1 MESQFN
7 EDAVFPS
14 EIFAALNLGEF
25 IAIDIETT
33 GLNYTQHEIIEIAA
47 VRFVNGKIAETFSQ
61 LIKPK
66 TSIPEF
72 ITQLTGI
79 SDYDVANAPLFRE
92 VLPDLRQFIGTAPL
106 VAHHVPFDL
115 YFLEYHARHVNKN
128 FHGWHPKQTQF
139 HYFPN
144 PKYDTAVLARIYLH
158 FLHSFSLSAL
168 ADYFQLDNSIAHRA
182 LPDATNAGL
191 IFLELVKMA
200 AVSKFTDVQKILKVL
215 GLSETPITEFFQN
228 LAKFISEGHHHV
240 PSIINRAVFDLK
252 ANHYNIIGKQT
263 PLQSSPDL
271 FTNDESNID
280 EETWKKPESLL
291 DDSEI
296 ADFFAPGG
304 ELSRKFGVYESRQQQ
319 VAMAMA
325 IARAFNNAEFLTVEA
340 GTGTGKSLAYLVPA
354 ILWAMQN
361 DRENGRVV
369 ISTNTK
375 NLQEQLF
382 FKDLPVLSGILDN
395 SFKAVLLKGR
405 ANYLCLDK
413 WNSVMRDP
421 DSRLND
427 DERLRV
433 LPLLLWKD
441 ETETGDIAE
450 NQAFR
455 VEKNFTLWSKFIA
468 ESQYCP
474 GQKCKYY
481 NDCFL
486 MKARENAKDAH
497 LVLVNHSLL
506 FADLAAEN
514 SVISPY
520 RNLIFDEAHNLE
532 KTATHYLGITVNM
545 WSFKDLV
552 SKLYIKE
559 KKESGALVQLY
570 KSVKNSKLSS
580 EKIETTQKIVDET
593 IESTLTFWQ
602 FAEDFFKQLNQ
613 HLRLI
618 TPENQSKYTSKI
630 RYHSEDAL
638 FEPILPVYDQL
649 HRYSDN
655 LKQRLSEL
663 ILYLREFNDET
674 FDQQDQILREL
685 KTQYSNLDS
694 LQENID
700 ILIAANDN
708 NLVYWYE
715 IPQQDE
721 RSDIRLYAV
730 PLNISQLLNEHLF
743 SKLRTAIFTS
753 ATLAVNRRFDYFLQ
767 RTGIDQV
774 QPERISTLLLDS
786 AFAYEEQALLG
797 VTSFTA
803 AHIKNQYYADLKT
816 TLIEL
821 AKRYRKGT
829 LVLFTNYSA
838 LNEVYFDLTDQFK
851 QLQIPLLAQG
861 QNGSRLALL
870 ARFKREKPAFLLGA
884 DSFWEGVDLPGDALQ
899 LVVITKLPFDVPTD
913 PVFQAK
919 CEQIQARGGNPFYE
933 LSIPEAVIRLR
944 QGFGRLIRN
953 HTDRGAVLILDNRI
967 STKSYGQVFINSLP
981 VKAKIFANNK
991 EMWETLDA
999 WFL

>member
-1 MESQFN
+1 MEAQFN
-7 EDAVFPS
+7 DEAVLPP
-14 EIFAALNLGEF
+14 EIYAALNLGEF
-25 IAIDIETT
+25 VAIDIETT
-33 GLNYTQHEIIEIAA
+33 GLTYTQHEIIEIAA
-47 VRFVNGKIAETFSQ
+47 ARFVDGKIAETYSQ
-61 LIKPK
+61 LIKPVMP
-66 TSIPEF
+66 IPDY
-72 ITQLTGI
+72 ITRLTGI
-79 SDYDVANAPLFRE
+79 TNSDVATAPAFRD
-92 VLPDLRQFIGTAPL
+92 VLPEFRQFIGTAPL
-106 VAHHVPFDL
+106 IAHHVPFDL
-115 YFLEYHARHVNKN
+115 YFLEYHARNVNKD
-128 FHGWHPKQTQF
+128 FHGWSPKKTQF

-168 ADYFQLDNSIAHRA
+168 ADYFQLDNSKAHRA
-182 LPDATNAGL
+182 LPDAINAGL
-191 IFLELVKMA
+191 IFRELVRMA
-200 AVSKFTDVQKILKVL
+200 AGSKFADVQKILKVI
-215 GLSETPITEFFQN
+215 GETEDPIADFFQN
-228 LAKFISEGHHHV
+228 LAKFLSEGHQV
-240 PSIINRAVFDLK
+240 PGVIDRAVFDLK

-263 PLQSSPDL
+263 PLQSGPDL
-271 FTNDESNID
+271 FNEDEPD
-280 EETWKKPESLL
+280 EAPEVWQQTVTLL
-291 DDSEI
+291 DESEI
-296 ADFFAPGG
+296 ADFFAEGG

-325 IARAFNNAEFLTVEA
+325 IAHAFNNAEFLTVEA

-382 FKDLPVLSGILDN
+382 FKDLPVLSGILGN

-405 ANYLCLDK
+405 GNYLCLDK
-413 WNSVMRDP
+413 WHSVMRDP
-421 DSRLND
+421 ESRLNE
-427 DERLRV
+427 DERMRV

-455 VEKNFTLWSKFIA
+455 VERNFTLWSKFIA

-481 NDCFL
+481 KDCYL

-506 FADLAAEN
+506 FADLAADN
-514 SVISPY
+514 SVISSY

-532 KTATHYLGITVNM
+532 KTATDYLGIAVNI

-559 KKESGALVQLY
+559 KKESGALVQLL
-570 KSVKNSKLSS
+570 KSIQKSKLAK
-580 EKIETTQKIVDET
+580 EKIETTQKVVDET
-593 IESTLTFWQ
+593 IEATLVFWQ

-613 HLRLI
+613 HLQLV
-618 TPENQSKYTSKI
+618 TPENQTKYASKI
-630 RYHSEDAL
+630 RYRAEDAL
-638 FEPILPVYDQL
+638 FEPILPGYDQL
-649 HRYSDN
+649 HRYSEN
-655 LKQRLSEL
+655 LKNQLTKL
-663 ILYLREFNDET
+663 IEYLREFNEDT
-674 FDQQDQILREL
+674 FDQQDQIFREL
-685 KTQYSNLDS
+685 KTQLSNLS
-694 LQENID
+694 VLQESLD
-700 ILIAANDN
+700 ILIAAEDENR
-708 NLVYWYE
+708 VYWYE
-715 IPQQDE
+715 IPQQNE
-721 RSDIRLYAV
+721 RTDIRLYAA
-730 PLNISQLLNEHLF
+730 PLNINELLNEHLF
-743 SKLRTAIFTS
+743 NNLRTAVFAS

-767 RTGIDQV
+767 RTGINMI
-774 QPERISTLLLDS
+774 PSERIRTLLLDS
-786 AFAYEEQALLG
+786 PFSYEEQALLG

-803 AHIKNQYYADLKT
+803 AHTKNQYYADLKT

-838 LNEVYFDLTDQFK
+838 LNEVYFDLKNQFK

-861 QNGSRLALL
+861 QDGSRHALL

-884 DSFWEGVDLPGDALQ
+884 DSFWEGVDVPGDALQ
-899 LVVITKLPFDVPTD
+899 MVVITKLPFDVPSD

-919 CEQIQARGGNPFYE
+919 SEQIQARGGNPFYE
-933 LSIPEAVIRLR
+933 LSVPEAVIRLR

-953 HTDRGAVLILDNRI
+953 RTDRGAVLILDNRI

-981 VKAKIFANNK
+981 VKAATFANNE
-991 EMWETLDA
+991 EMWEALDR